1 MHQQPPVAAD
11 ASVMDRLK
19 AQTDE
24 ILRRGQ
30 QHPLQRVLVAGQIS
44 REQYVGYI
52 RQLLLIHQPMERLL
66 RTLRDRDRA
75 ASLIIREEQFLS
87 PRILQDLTFLGSDGG
102 AMAGRAV
109 RRCVD
114 EMHLAAARVPR
125 STLGF
130 LYVVEGSK
138 NGARYVAPSV
148 QRALNL
154 LPGPGTSM
162 FDPNGDEQFNKWMF
176 FKNAMNTT
184 PFSAEEVE
192 AMIHGGRTMFEA
204 FIAVSEE
211 IMPTRA

>member
-1 MHQQPPVAAD
+1 MQPQNAAD
-11 ASVMDRLK
+11 AETPVMDRLK
-19 AQTDE
+19 ARTDD

-44 REQYVGYI
+44 REQYVAYI

-66 RTLRDRDRA
+66 RTLRERDRA
-75 ASLIIREEQFLS
+75 AALIVREDQFLS
-87 PRILQDLTFLGSDGG
+87 PRILTDLTFLGSDGG

-138 NGARYVAPSV
+138 NGARYVAPAV

-162 FDPNGDEQFNKWMF
+162 FDPNGDEQFSKWSF

-184 PFSAEEVE
+184 SFSTEEVE
-192 AMIHGGRTMFEA
+192 AMAHGAQTMFEA

-211 IMPTRA
+211 VMPTRA

>member
-1 MHQQPPVAAD
+1 
-11 ASVMDRLK
+11 MDRLK

-184 PFSAEEVE
+184 PFSPEEVE